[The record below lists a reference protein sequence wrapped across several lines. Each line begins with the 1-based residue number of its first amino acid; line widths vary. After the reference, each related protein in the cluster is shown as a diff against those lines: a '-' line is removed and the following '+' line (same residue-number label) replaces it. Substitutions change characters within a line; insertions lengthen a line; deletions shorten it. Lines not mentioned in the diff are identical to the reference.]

1 MNAPR
6 MSLLRRSSSRI
17 TRTTSADQA
26 RHALAKWSDFFPG
39 ASVTD
44 VTPRKQEVFVQW
56 MRDAGCSDGYIAR
69 ILAIGRAALNRAYKR
84 QEIQY
89 VPFIMSVPGGEPR
102 ERRLSIVEAAALFDA
117 TDLEHL
123 LIYLMVAF
131 NTLARP
137 KAILELKRFQVN
149 LEDRLIEF
157 NAPGRRQT
165 KKYRPT
171 IPITRTLYPWLKRLS
186 TANVVSYSKE
196 DRPVKSVKRA
206 FRRAREQAGLG
217 VDVTPYTIRHT
228 MATELRKRG
237 VPPWEVSGMLGH
249 KSAGYLTT
257 EIYAKFDPDYLG
269 KAVAAI
275 DDYFVELQGSVKRPL
290 ILPEHRPLRVTCV
303 SVDENVIRQ
312 VPVLMVEPGGIEP
325 PTSTMPL

>member
-1 MNAPR
+1 MTDITRLPKLYDVDELAAYLKCSADTVRREVQRGRLGCTRIGKALRFTETDPR
-6 MSLLRRSSSRI
+6 ILEREERRMPKHRPGQVAKYWLSKRRRSAMWYRTYFDAESRQTKRASLGTSDFQEAQALLI
-17 TRTTSADQA
+17 QWVAAHAERRNERAEDVALEEIFIAYYQNHARHLTSADQA
-26 RHALAKWSDFFPG
+26 RHALAKWTDFFAG

-69 ILAIGRAALNRAYKR
+69 ILAIGRAALNRAYKP

-102 ERRLSIVEAAALFDA
+102 ERRLRLVEAAALFDA

-157 NAPGRRQT
+157 NPPGRRQT
-165 KKYRPT
+165 KKYRPA
-171 IPITRTLYPWLKRLS
+171 IPITRTLYPWLERLS

-196 DRPVKSVKRA
+196 DRPAKKR
-206 FRRAREQAGLG
+206 
-217 VDVTPYTIRHT
+217 
-228 MATELRKRG
+228 
-237 VPPWEVSGMLGH
+237 
-249 KSAGYLTT
+249 
-257 EIYAKFDPDYLG
+257 
-269 KAVAAI
+269 
-275 DDYFVELQGSVKRPL
+275 
-290 ILPEHRPLRVTCV
+290 
-303 SVDENVIRQ
+303 
-312 VPVLMVEPGGIEP
+312 
-325 PTSTMPL
+325 